1 MKRKIRVV
9 SKNNQGSALAWVLV
23 ICLIFA
29 VLGAAIGWVALS
41 MNNRSIKNDNLNQAY
56 FTALS
61 GANTIYSR
69 LNGYT
74 SEKSDSALYN
84 DLYQNLVYGNKL
96 KDKDYS
102 LKYDDIFKNSD
113 TVNMGTCDVEAV
125 MTQGKAQFTST
136 ATYNGSTETVI
147 LQAYRNPEGYT
158 TWPAEEWAS
167 TLEEADPSGAI
178 CVGQNAS
185 ITNELSEE
193 NVRKGLMDVAV
204 YKVEKGKDLKGKL
217 TICRDSQ
224 SLSGEKTENLE
235 KRAVFIYLEENT
247 TLTLTGMDYAIFK
260 GTAKQ
265 PTEAA
270 ATDKWFETKDGYTSE
285 DWENYYGPDIFIYLK
300 SGAKLIFEKTN
311 KNVEGEV
318 VHYPL
323 YIKGA
328 ATKENEKAP
337 TINTTQSLDVM
348 IYFTQDVVIN
358 PYNGTSNW
366 LKENKDIAFNKDEP
380 SIPERNTISGY
391 KQAGIPYEYGNKE
404 EKTKAADANNG
415 VYNYAGYFPN
425 KWEILKY
432 ERKSIQ

>member
-1 MKRKIRVV
+1 MKNKPN
-9 SKNNQGSALAWVLV
+9 NNQGSALAWVLV

-29 VLGAAIGWVALS
+29 VLGAAIGWIALS

-74 SEKSDSALYN
+74 SENGDSALYN
-84 DLYQNLVYGNKL
+84 DLYQKLVYGNKL

-147 LQAYRNPEGYT
+147 LQAYRNPEHGYT

-167 TLEEADPSGAI
+167 TLEKADASGAI

-185 ITNELSEE
+185 ITNEPSKT
-193 NVRKGLMDVAV
+193 NVREGLMDVAV
-204 YKVEKGKDLKGKL
+204 YKVEENLKGKL

-224 SLSGEKTENLE
+224 RLSKEETENLE

-300 SGAKLIFEKTN
+300 SGAKLIFADTN
-311 KNVEGEV
+311 KNGKGEV
-318 VHYPL
+318 VPYPL
-323 YIKGA
+323 YIRGA
-328 ATKENEKAP
+328 TYDGVQIPP

-348 IYFTQDVVIN
+348 IHHIQDVVIES
-358 PYNGTSNW
+358 YNSNNGW
-366 LKENKDIAFNKDEP
+366 LKRDDGRSFKTDDRVTP
-380 SIPERNTISGY
+380 TRNTLSGY
-391 KQAGIPYEYGNKE
+391 KQAGTPYVYKDEA
-404 EKTKAADANNG
+404 EKIKANDDKS
-415 VYNYAGYFPN
+415 VYNYAGFFPN
-425 KWEILKY
+425 KWEVFKY